1 MMDRNL
7 FNFRCD
13 LKDGYT
19 IEEAL
24 TRNNLTFKY
33 VLENMPRPHCRKEK
47 KRGRKRKR

>member
-1 MMDRNL
+1 MMDREL

-24 TRNNLTFKY
+24 QRNNLTFKY
-33 VLENMPRPHCRKEK
+33 VLENMPRPYNRKPK
-47 KRGRKRKR
+47 KPGRKRKR